1 MGTDSKKCYCHM
13 GRCLSLLIIFLL
25 STFSHAQTYMSEDE
39 LKNYLANNINNLHP
53 LEGLYFVESTNN
65 LFFKI
70 ETSHYPRA
78 FLFSKQKNL
87 YEELC
92 YDEKTGRYKYL
103 QDVQYDNSTQIFRYV
118 SSKGQT
124 ISLYQVAN
132 PSHFS
137 LNTNDGVTF
146 DNNEY
151 ARLYPT
157 EEMYKEAYAGKRI
170 QEASNLLSN
179 KYFSSALAILNDVL
193 KTNKEPYAYYLRA
206 GAYYGLKDC
215 YSAIQD
221 CNKALSFSIPSDN
234 ARAVYYLRGLC
245 NFLVNNKEAGIT
257 DMKQAGEDGTKFLEE
272 NGYTKN
278 SSTPKHNSNNRKTP
292 TKKHNSSTPILKK
305 TK

>member
-1 MGTDSKKCYCHM
+1 M
-13 GRCLSLLIIFLL
+13 
-25 STFSHAQTYMSEDE
+25 
-39 LKNYLANNINNLHP
+39 ANNINNLHP
-53 LEGLYFVESTNN
+53 LEGLYFVENTNN

-70 ETSHYPRA
+70 ETSRYPRA

-92 YDEKTGRYKYL
+92 YDEKYGRYKFL
-103 QDVQYDNSTQIFRYV
+103 QDAQYDNSTQIFKYV
-118 SSKGQT
+118 SPKGQT

-137 LNTNDGVTF
+137 LNKNDGVTF

-179 KYFSSALAILNDVL
+179 KYFSSALAILDDVL

-206 GAYYGLKDC
+206 GAYYGLTD
-215 YSAIQD
+215 YNSAIRD
-221 CNKALSFSIPSDN
+221 CNKALTFSIPSNN
-234 ARAVYYLRGLC
+234 AKAVYYLRGLC
-245 NFLVNNKEAGIT
+245 HFLIDDKESGIS
-257 DMKQAGEDGTKFLEE
+257 DMNRAGEDGAKFLEE
-272 NGYTKN
+272 NGYTRT
-278 SSTPKHNSNNRKTP
+278 SSTTKQDGNNKKSLTTKRKSRTP
-292 TKKHNSSTPILKK
+292 TLKK
-305 TK
+305 KK